1 VLCRNRQDKVKLA
14 FDQPPF
20 RNLSQFSRLFRFL
33 EQEGFFFVRQRLNVG
48 EFSHVH
54 LYGIVII
61 QLHSPKSTFAPTLG
75 VSFPRPT
82 KTKPYDH
89 PLRHKSDQEH
99 RERDKSADGYRYNSD
114 CLHSKE
120 NTLDAVLW
128 LLKSGDL
135 TL

>member
-1 VLCRNRQDKVKLA
+1 M
-14 FDQPPF
+14 
-20 RNLSQFSRLFRFL
+20 NL
-33 EQEGFFFVRQRLNVG
+33 FFGRQRLNVG

-61 QLHSPKSTFAPTLG
+61 QLHSPKSTFARTLG

-89 PLRHKSDQEH
+89 PLRHKSDHEH
-99 RERDKSADGYRYNSD
+99 VERDKSADSYRYNSY

-128 LLKSGDL
+128 VLEAGDQQL
-135 TL
+135 PQERSLESVLSRLVDSIS